1 MGEARGGA
9 PWHDR
14 WYCGPPGD
22 RRAYVVDDIRS
33 MRGGQGHVLRA
44 ERRTFAGD
52 PVGYEGPVSLKVSSE
67 VLDPG
72 QVARMRERWEALAGL
87 DHPNL
92 ARPVELFLGPGLFRT
107 EPPPGGDEDV
117 LYISAAWVDGRGLRG
132 AAPLAPGEAIAL
144 AGDLA
149 AGVAELHAQGILHR
163 DIHPGNV
170 ILGADGRAV
179 LIDFG
184 SSRPDD
190 GTATATVAGALGFIA
205 PEMLT
210 GAGSTAADRWG
221 LGMVTIFALLGHP
234 RGTTTRPALEAELA
248 AALDGVADRRGAV
261 RLLMA
266 MVDDD
271 PDARPPDA
279 RRWARDLEA
288 CLTQRRGRP
297 VAAVAG
303 AAVAVVLAATAVG
316 AWTLADD
323 EEPRAEDAAPATP
336 DPLPCTPATA
346 APPGAGASPALT
358 AAVASLAPDAC
369 VGGTPELFVE
379 ARVQPLADEEGNP
392 DGAVVLAPSGMAVR
406 LNFAMWASYR
416 EMAGRATPTNA
427 ANYGGYPTQVTIG
440 DEGTVTVTL
449 DGGGMLVGRRT
460 DTQIFWLPPQVLP
473 LWNAHGGLD
482 GDLGYPT
489 TNPHFLG
496 GRLEL
501 DFEGGYMEADAA
513 DFAALLVGAATV
525 EDAVVV
531 DDPDHPLEG
540 VDVTEHIVRQRTGTA
555 WWVDDEGV
563 RHWIATGDD
572 WNCLGG
578 DDAVAASDV
587 PGWAVATLPLG
598 EVATCE

>member
-1 MGEARGGA
+1 VGEAGDGVQPR
-9 PWHDR
+9 DR

-22 RRAYVVDDIRS
+22 RRAYVVDDIRA

-52 PVGYEGPVSLKVSSE
+52 PAGYEGPVSLKVSSE
-67 VLDPG
+67 VLEPG
-72 QVARMRERWEALAGL
+72 QVGRMRERWEALAGL

-107 EPPPGGDEDV
+107 DPPPGGDEDV

-132 AAPLAPGEAIAL
+132 AAPLPPGDAIAL

-205 PEMLT
+205 PEMLN

-248 AALDGVADRRGAV
+248 GALGGMADRRGAV

-266 MVDDD
+266 MIDDD
-271 PDARPPDA
+271 PDARPRDA

-288 CLTQRRGRP
+288 CLTHRTGRP
-297 VAAVAG
+297 LVLG
-303 AAVAVVLAATAVG
+303 AAVGAAVVLAACTAGAVVLTDDDVG
-316 AWTLADD
+316 GGA
-323 EEPRAEDAAPATP
+323 PREQVVPPASE
-336 DPLPCTPATA
+336 PLPCTPGTA
-346 APPGAGASPALT
+346 APPGSGASPAL
-358 AAVASLAPDAC
+358 AEAVARLAPDAWAQRR
-369 VGGTPELFVE
+369 P
-379 ARVQPLADEEGNP
+379 
-392 DGAVVLAPSGMAVR
+392 R
-406 LNFAMWASYR
+406 L
-416 EMAGRATPTNA
+416 
-427 ANYGGYPTQVTIG
+427 
-440 DEGTVTVTL
+440 
-449 DGGGMLVGRRT
+449 
-460 DTQIFWLPPQVLP
+460 
-473 LWNAHGGLD
+473 
-482 GDLGYPT
+482 PT

-496 GRLEL
+496 GRLHL
-501 DFEGGYMEADAA
+501 DFGGGYMEADAA
-513 DFAALLVGAATV
+513 DLAALLVGATTV

-531 DDPDHPLEG
+531 DDRDDQLEG
-540 VDVTEHIVRQRTGTA
+540 VDVTGHIVRQDTGTA
-555 WWVDDEGV
+555 WWVDDEGA

-572 WNCLGG
+572 WSCLGG
-578 DDAVAASDV
+578 DDAVAANDV
-587 PGWAVATLPLG
+587 HGWAVATLPLG
-598 EVATCE
+598 EAATCE

>member
-1 MGEARGGA
+1 MGEAGGGA
-9 PWHDR
+9 EPRDL

-22 RRAYVVDDIRS
+22 RRAYVVDDIRA

-52 PVGYEGPVSLKVSSE
+52 RAGYEGPVSLKVSSE

-72 QVARMRERWEALAGL
+72 QVGRMRERWEALAGI

-107 EPPPGGDEDV
+107 GPPPGGDEDV

-170 ILGADGRAV
+170 ILGPDGRAV

-190 GTATATVAGALGFIA
+190 GTATVTVAGALGFIA
-205 PEMLT
+205 PEMLN
-210 GAGSTAADRWG
+210 GAGSTAVDRWG

-266 MVDDD
+266 MIDDD

-279 RRWARDLEA
+279 QRWARDLEG
-288 CLTQRRGRP
+288 CLTRRSGRP
-297 VAAVAG
+297 LVAAAG
-303 AAVAVVLAATAVG
+303 VAVALAVAATAAG
-316 AWTLADD
+316 AWALTDD
-323 EEPRAEDAAPATP
+323 EPRVEDARPEAD

-358 AAVASLAPDAC
+358 EAVARLAPDAC
-369 VGGTPELFVE
+369 MGGTPELFVE
-379 ARVQPLADEEGNP
+379 ARVQPLADDDGSP
-392 DGAVVLAPSGMAVR
+392 DGAVVLAPSGAAVR

-427 ANYGGYPTQVTIG
+427 ANYGGYPTDVAVDQ
-440 DEGTVTVTL
+440 DGTVTVTL
-449 DGGGMLVGRRT
+449 DVGGFLVGRRD
-460 DTQIFWLPPQVLP
+460 DTQIFWLTPQVLP

-482 GDLGYPT
+482 GGLGFPT

-501 DFEGGYMEADAA
+501 DFEDGYMEAAAA
-513 DFAALLVGAATV
+513 D
-525 EDAVVV
+525 
-531 DDPDHPLEG
+531 
-540 VDVTEHIVRQRTGTA
+540 
-555 WWVDDEGV
+555 
-563 RHWIATGDD
+563 
-572 WNCLGG
+572 
-578 DDAVAASDV
+578 
-587 PGWAVATLPLG
+587 